1 MGSRTAELVRVSEW
15 MRCHWMDHPFHQTDH
30 DLEGGHHQDSVYWG
44 RSLSFSQVV
53 AKPVVPFWAW
63 LETFVLGIQT

>member
-1 MGSRTAELVRVSEW
+1 MHPLEGHQTGSHNGVWV
-15 MRCHWMDHPFHQTDH
+15 HHPFHQTDH
-30 DLEGGHHQDSVYWG
+30 DLEGDRHQDSVYWD

-53 AKPVVPFWAW
+53 EEPVVLFSAW